1 MNNIFKLV
9 SNYFRMFFAKIFKN
23 SKRKLATY
31 TIAIIVLIVGL
42 VFSFIFTLL
51 SYYNISNAIKLE
63 VPEIAIYSFA
73 TTMIMFAFV
82 LIITESGNNS
92 SNENAVIGNKN
103 NLKSSDLYNTENTD
117 KALDTTK
124 KPQTTISHSSNQ
136 NTTEKSNLPPKAS
149 EQYGEWGTPVKN

>member
-51 SYYNISNAIKLE
+51 SYYNVSNAIKLE

-82 LIITESGNNS
+82 LILSFLKAMNGIKPNGLCLNFFHMHLHSLEINIPNILLFFHQT
-92 SNENAVIGNKN
+92 VILIIKWVLNQ
-103 NLKSSDLYNTENTD
+103 
-117 KALDTTK
+117 AL
-124 KPQTTISHSSNQ
+124 I
-136 NTTEKSNLPPKAS
+136 
-149 EQYGEWGTPVKN
+149 YF

>member
-82 LIITESGNNS
+82 LIITESGNNMKATDEELLLS
-92 SNENAVIGNKN
+92 LPINKRDIVISKI
-103 NLKSSDLYNTENTD
+103 LYFILCNGKRNIIHFCI
-117 KALDTTK
+117 KRLV
-124 KPQTTISHSSNQ
+124 TINSIDAFCKWHIRNS
-136 NTTEKSNLPPKAS
+136 
-149 EQYGEWGTPVKN
+149 

>member
-51 SYYNISNAIKLE
+51 SYYNISNAIKQVE
-63 VPEIAIYSFA
+63 NQ
-73 TTMIMFAFV
+73 
-82 LIITESGNNS
+82 IIDN
-92 SNENAVIGNKN
+92 IGF
-103 NLKSSDLYNTENTD
+103 
-117 KALDTTK
+117 
-124 KPQTTISHSSNQ
+124 
-136 NTTEKSNLPPKAS
+136 
-149 EQYGEWGTPVKN
+149 